1 LTDLINTI
9 VAADLEIAGVRR
21 MGSLASADGFCTAVR
36 DLPAIV
42 GAKEAG

>member
-1 LTDLINTI
+1 LTDPLSTI

-21 MGSLASADGFCTAVR
+21 MGSLASAGGFCTAAR

-42 GAKEAG
+42 GTKEAG